1 LIREE
6 LRAWLRSQ
14 FEPEVVRRRTHRGA
28 LVSCGLFAV
37 AASVTLLWPGRYTVG
52 PVVLS
57 VRSMTNPLFGLAVS
71 VLVTLA
77 TTRRPLHT
85 RLEASR
91 RRLLAHWTGWTTGG
105 RAFAI
110 VLAGKLCMTGL
121 DLVRLPAQYFPS
133 FRGSENGIN
142 EPIEKVFAREGRNAQ
157 FEWFFERCRR
167 ELPAD
172 ARVLYVGRTEGQL
185 LSYILY
191 PRPVFMHPTDRYVA
205 WIGNQV
211 LDLGRPLPDDELF
224 PGALPPPLE
233 VESIESFIESRRI
246 THEVRFVESDLAS
259 CRIRALR

>member
-1 LIREE
+1 MSPKA
-6 LRAWLRSQ
+6 LRAWIRGQ

-37 AASVTLLWPGRYTVG
+37 AVSVTLLWPGRYTVG
-52 PVVLS
+52 PVVIS
-57 VRSMTNPLFGLAVS
+57 VRSMTNPLFGFAAS

-77 TTRRPLHT
+77 TARNPVHA
-85 RLEASR
+85 RLEAWR

-105 RAFAI
+105 RLFAM
-110 VLAGKLCMTGL
+110 VLAGKLCMTGI
-121 DLVRLPAQYFPS
+121 DLVRLPAQLFPVLL
-133 FRGSENGIN
+133 GSGPGID
-142 EPIEKVFAREGRNAQ
+142 EPLEKVFSREGRNAQ
-157 FEWFFERCRR
+157 FERFFERCRR

-211 LDLGRPLPDDELF
+211 LDLGRPLPYDELF
-224 PGALPPPLE
+224 PGSLPPPLE
-233 VESIESFIESRRI
+233 TPSLESFVASRRI